1 MDEFQRTFKALLA
14 ILKGKDIVS
23 VDWLSDSLKYNK
35 LYKYGKY
42 MITIPR
48 DLLPLRLKNSK

>member
-23 VDWLSDSLKYNK
+23 VDWLSDSLMKNLIFQ
-35 LYKYGKY
+35 LYGGEC
-42 MITIPR
+42 
-48 DLLPLRLKNSK
+48 